1 MGRGDIRP
9 RKRRRQRPGS
19 TRPARDYEMEHSPYT
34 VEGELEGF
42 ARFGR
47 GIAGHRGA
55 KRWLAAFVAVAFV
68 LPVLAGLISLLD

>member
-1 MGRGDIRP
+1 MGRGGIRP
-9 RKRRRQRPGS
+9 RKRHRQRPGS
-19 TRPARDYEMEHSPYT
+19 TRPAGDFEMQHSPYT

-55 KRWLAAFVAVAFV
+55 KRWVAAFIAAAFV
-68 LPVLAGLISLLD
+68 LPFVVGLISLLE

>member
-1 MGRGDIRP
+1 
-9 RKRRRQRPGS
+9 
-19 TRPARDYEMEHSPYT
+19 MEHSPYT